1 MRKRLLIT
9 AFAWLA
15 STSLAAAFDVAGWDV
30 QPLRSDGGGFLG
42 CTMAASYDD
51 GTRAGLMVIPGEGW
65 AITMSNRSW
74 SIRKGYKTAARVVVD
89 GNTIANGTATAIDDN
104 FLVLPLE
111 GAEAYQALQA
121 GRAMRIITRAGSVS
135 LSLSGTRAA
144 MDAVLT
150 CVQSYR
156 SASPAAP
163 STARPTGSPP
173 KGAVVVPGSEVLV
186 LASNLLAAAGLS
198 GYRVDPPKDDVVS
211 WTLANGVKGGLAAMR
226 NFQGEPESAASDLI
240 KQMAADCRGEFIS
253 AKKPT
258 PTLDGTIVRKVV
270 TACTESGQRSE
281 SYITMVQQSGG
292 LLVILYHSGLN
303 VGPESRA
310 PAAEADEQI
319 VRAVLGKR

>member
-1 MRKRLLIT
+1 MRKRLLVT
-9 AFAWLA
+9 AFALFA
-15 STSLAAAFDVAGWDV
+15 STGLAAAFDVAGWDV

-65 AITMSNRSW
+65 AITMSNRKW
-74 SIRKGYKTAARVVVD
+74 SIRKGYKTPARVLVD
-89 GNTIANGTATAIDDN
+89 GNTVATGTATAIDAN

-121 GRAMRIITRAGSVS
+121 GRAMRIITQAGSVS

-150 CVQSYR
+150 CVESYR
-156 SASPAAP
+156 SAS
-163 STARPTGSPP
+163 SRPTGSPQ

-211 WTLANGVKGGLAAMR
+211 WTLANGVKGGLAAMQ

-270 TACTESGQRSE
+270 TACTESGRRSE

-303 VGPESRA
+303 DGAESRT

-319 VRAVLGKR
+319 VRAVLAKR